1 MIDLSIDNI
10 KSLNEI
16 QSHLNDAKE
25 LINDLKIENVFS
37 DCDLLE
43 TASEDIDVIENNIDN
58 KYDLVNYTLKIIV
71 YSSVDKLFTINVLS
85 YQY

>member
-58 KYDLVNYTLKIIV
+58 KYDLVNR
-71 YSSVDKLFTINVLS
+71 
-85 YQY
+85 

>member
-58 KYDLVNYTLKIIV
+58 KYGLVNR
-71 YSSVDKLFTINVLS
+71 
-85 YQY
+85 

>member
-16 QSHLNDAKE
+16 QSHLNNAKE
-25 LINDLKIENVFS
+25 LMNDLKEYNTIFS

-43 TASEDIDVIENNIDN
+43 KASEDIDVFENNIDE
-58 KYDLVNYTLKIIV
+58 KYDLVNR
-71 YSSVDKLFTINVLS
+71 
-85 YQY
+85 

>member
-1 MIDLSIDNI
+1 MIDLSIANI

-43 TASEDIDVIENNIDN
+43 NASETIDRIENNIDE
-58 KYDLVNYTLKIIV
+58 KYDLVNR
-71 YSSVDKLFTINVLS
+71 
-85 YQY
+85 

>member
-1 MIDLSIDNI
+1 MIDLSIANI

-43 TASEDIDVIENNIDN
+43 NASETIDRIENNIDE
-58 KYDLVNYTLKIIV
+58 KYDL
-71 YSSVDKLFTINVLS
+71 INR
-85 YQY
+85 

>member
-1 MIDLSIDNI
+1 MIDLSIANI

-43 TASEDIDVIENNIDN
+43 NASEEIDTIENNIDN
-58 KYDLVNYTLKIIV
+58 KYDL
-71 YSSVDKLFTINVLS
+71 INR
-85 YQY
+85 

>member
-16 QSHLNDAKE
+16 QSHLNNAKE
-25 LINDLKIENVFS
+25 LINDLKIEDVFS

-58 KYDLVNYTLKIIV
+58 KYDLVNR
-71 YSSVDKLFTINVLS
+71 
-85 YQY
+85 

>member
-10 KSLNEI
+10 KSLNDI

-43 TASEDIDVIENNIDN
+43 TASEDIDVIENNIDE
-58 KYDLVNYTLKIIV
+58 KYDLVNR
-71 YSSVDKLFTINVLS
+71 
-85 YQY
+85 

>member
-25 LINDLKIENVFS
+25 LMNDLKIENVFS

-43 TASEDIDVIENNIDN
+43 NASEEIDVIENDIDE
-58 KYDLVNYTLKIIV
+58 KYDLVNR
-71 YSSVDKLFTINVLS
+71 
-85 YQY
+85 

>member
-43 TASEDIDVIENNIDN
+43 NASEDIDVIENNIDE
-58 KYDLVNYTLKIIV
+58 KYDL
-71 YSSVDKLFTINVLS
+71 INR
-85 YQY
+85 

>member
-43 TASEDIDVIENNIDN
+43 NASEDIDVIENNIDE
-58 KYDLVNYTLKIIV
+58 KYDLVNRK
-71 YSSVDKLFTINVLS
+71 
-85 YQY
+85 